1 VTLDLL
7 RSPLLDG
14 VPGIV
19 HAFTTRKGGAS
30 RGPLA
35 SLNLSP
41 RVGDTREALEE
52 NRSRLLTELGRPD
65 AVFVLVKQMHGGDVV
80 EVTRFASRSIQAD
93 GVWTRDRA
101 ALLAVLVADCVPI
114 LLASKDGKAVA
125 AVHAGWRGTQARI
138 AARAVERL
146 VAGGFPAANLIAAI
160 GPAIG
165 PCCFE
170 IGADVEAALRL
181 AFPTAGDAIRAAPE
195 GKRVADL
202 WALNRMALVD
212 AGVPAASID
221 VLTTCV
227 SCDAER
233 FYSHR
238 RDKGETGRQ
247 AGVIGFKSR

>member
-1 VTLDLL
+1 MSLDLL
-7 RSPLLDG
+7 RSPLLHA
-14 VPGIV
+14 VPGVV

-30 RGPLA
+30 RGHLA

-41 RVGDTREALEE
+41 RVGDTREALEA
-52 NRSRLLTELGRPD
+52 NRGRLLAELGRPD
-65 AVFVLVKQMHGGDVV
+65 AHFLLVKQVHGGDVV
-80 EVTRFASRSIQAD
+80 EVTRFASRSIEAD
-93 GVWTRDRA
+93 GVWTRDHA
-101 ALLAVLVADCVPI
+101 AVLAVLVADCVPI
-114 LLASKDGKAVA
+114 LIASKDGKAVA

-138 AARAVERL
+138 PARAVERL
-146 VAGGFPAANLIAAI
+146 VAGGFPAANLVAAI

-181 AFPTAGDAIRAAPE
+181 AFPTAADAIRAAPE

-202 WALNRMALVD
+202 WALNRMTLID
-212 AGVPAASID
+212 AGVPAANID

-227 SCDAER
+227 SCDVDR
-233 FYSHR
+233 FFSHR

-247 AGVIGFKSR
+247 AGVIGFAGR

>member
-1 VTLDLL
+1 VSLELL
-7 RSPLLDG
+7 RSPLLDALPG
-14 VPGIV
+14 VV
-19 HAFTTRKGGAS
+19 HAFTTRRGGAS
-30 RGPLA
+30 LAHLA

-41 RVGDTREALEE
+41 RVGDTREALEA
-52 NRSRLLTELGRPD
+52 NRGRLLAELGRPTG
-65 AVFVLVKQMHGGDVV
+65 VFILVKQVHGGEVV
-80 EVTRFASRSIQAD
+80 EVTRFASRSIEAD
-93 GVWTRDRA
+93 GVWTRDRDA
-101 ALLAVLVADCVPI
+101 VLAVLVADCVPI
-114 LLASKDGKAVA
+114 LIASKDGKAVA

-146 VAGGFPAANLIAAI
+146 VAGGFPATSLVAAI

-181 AFPTAGDAIRAAPE
+181 AFPTAGEAVRSAPE

-202 WALNRMALVD
+202 WALNRLALID

-247 AGVIGFKSR
+247 GGVIGFRAR